1 MLFFTKMICR
11 FVDIGHYKA
20 ITDDKQEDRCPESDP
35 VSGAK
40 ASNKGEIKPKTGE
53 WFHRKPPFAFK
64 GIMSGNGQVPFLL
77 EIPIG
82 KIAFWFRPRYTVW
95 SAFHPGIVLV
105 RMELWNRKIRESM
118 IMATLLAP
126 VDKFSRANALKW
138 IGEIAG
144 LEMAEQLSM
153 NLLSKLPFCGSLA
166 VELTASEKEW
176 ERIIGFMTAVRIY
189 VELTDN
195 EAGIIVRNGFAS
207 DVENSYFLA
216 VSVARSTGRMS
227 RKGSAIASEIA
238 GLLHDSKWF
247 RQMLP

>member
-1 MLFFTKMICR
+1 
-11 FVDIGHYKA
+11 
-20 ITDDKQEDRCPESDP
+20 
-35 VSGAK
+35 
-40 ASNKGEIKPKTGE
+40 
-53 WFHRKPPFAFK
+53 
-64 GIMSGNGQVPFLL
+64 MSEFRLIDENSV
-77 EIPIG
+77 
-82 KIAFWFRPRYTVW
+82 KIANEIMRK
-95 SAFHPGIVLV
+95 IVLSMNGEV
-105 RMELWNRKIRESM
+105 SERMGILGMEYRKNYGVAVPRLKEIAAGYPHDKLLAMELWNRKIRESM

-238 GLLHDSKWF
+238 GLLHEYEANTAGYRKLVVEEIKQELIF
-247 RQMLP
+247 LNIL